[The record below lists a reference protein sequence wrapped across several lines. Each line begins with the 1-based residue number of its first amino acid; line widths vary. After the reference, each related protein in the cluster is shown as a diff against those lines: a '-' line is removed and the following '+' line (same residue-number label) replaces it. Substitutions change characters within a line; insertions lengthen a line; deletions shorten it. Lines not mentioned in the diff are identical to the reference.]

1 MGFRFRKSISI
12 IPGVRVNLSNGAPS
26 LSIGPRGASLSVGKN
41 GTFANLGLPG
51 TGLSYRTRIDR
62 TARERVNTRHQADPG
77 LRSELELVVEKLM
90 STVTAITNINELSP
104 SPREGIPGPR
114 SRHRTW
120 RSVRAVS
127 LFLRRYDQTNLNIFH
142 FLQNLMSMPVA
153 GSLGDGLNLMQPDR
167 SDRTKIFGG
176 GRRPSLILNVKMR
189 C

>member
-90 STVTAITNINELSP
+90 STVTAITNIHELSP
-104 SPREGIPGPR
+104 SPKGGNTWPR
-114 SRHRTW
+114 SRHSTW

-127 LFLRRYDQTNLNIFH
+127 LFLRRYDQTNLNIYLFH
-142 FLQNLMSMPVA
+142 QNLMSMPVA
-153 GSLGDGLNLMQPDR
+153 VSLGM
-167 SDRTKIFGG
+167 
-176 GRRPSLILNVKMR
+176 V
-189 C
+189 